1 MQLEGTA
8 LSSTSSTSTLVLP
21 PKLDDAFLGPV
32 FEFFIICESPL
43 AHGEE
48 AAGEEAGPGWHM
60 KYEYLCIRRSV
71 VLDAGSKMR
80 EVILQAC
87 PLSLQIAFSSPSWF
101 LGLNLKSFL
110 QPVLTLVIM
119 LSCDSITNESR
130 STIESC
136 GPSSIPKF
144 VQRPAGYFR
153 VRLHMGGEGTID
165 RWNSGENDV
174 VLNEMISIMIID
186 CTATSRSYHTW
197 MAMLRVI
204 YRQSKGLEQV
214 SGLNQRETLFSLS
227 NCHGDCA
234 REGWT
239 SVICVREFGD
249 GVDTRAMGE
258 SDDQWAEKGK

>member
-1 MQLEGTA
+1 M
-8 LSSTSSTSTLVLP
+8 
-21 PKLDDAFLGPV
+21 LDV
-32 FEFFIICESPL
+32 
-43 AHGEE
+43 
-48 AAGEEAGPGWHM
+48 
-60 KYEYLCIRRSV
+60 
-71 VLDAGSKMR
+71 GSKMLLTSIYPR
-80 EVILQAC
+80 RTFTEYQRYRSSSARLFSVKSYYKRVPSKLANRN
-87 PLSLQIAFSSPSWF
+87 AFVTF
-101 LGLNLKSFL
+101 
-110 QPVLTLVIM
+110 
-119 LSCDSITNESR
+119 
-130 STIESC
+130 
-136 GPSSIPKF
+136 
-144 VQRPAGYFR
+144 
-153 VRLHMGGEGTID
+153 MGGEGTID

-174 VLNEMISIMIID
+174 VLNEMISIMIIG

-258 SDDQWAEKGK
+258 SEESRQRLPVGREREVEALSTGRDQESGGVDIAWNSEPELERGHSQRRQSCVEMSEARHR